1 VRAIKDGD
9 WISRTINIH
18 GVLILLLVAIMAV
31 FFKWAREDPTSGEK
45 ISPGSPVSKR
55 DLEEIVNGSIRHLI
69 PNPQVHA

>member
-45 ISPGSPVSKR
+45 VSPGSPVSKR

-69 PNPQVHA
+69 PNPQV